1 MRKHV
6 LLLLT
11 LILAACGA
19 PAPAPTPAAVVI
31 PTPTP
36 PLPEQTALAYFEAW
50 MRADYAAMYR
60 LLAPSSQ
67 SAINENQLASR
78 YSQANQ
84 TATVKFVRASLKSAL
99 RDGHRVTVA
108 YHLEWDTELFGALA
122 ADHSLTLALDPLR
135 NQWGVEWNDGLIW
148 PALDGGNLFSIQ
160 YTIPRRANIYDADGK
175 GLAVEGKV
183 VTVGVVPGQIV
194 DQAALM
200 ASLSPIVRLS
210 PDAIAAQIASAQ
222 PDWFVPLA
230 GISFDLSQANREALS
245 QPGVQLR
252 EKAAREY
259 RGLAAHV
266 IGYVGVIGAD
276 EGGAREAGR
285 RPPGRPRRRDRRARS
300 EQRARHGHRQPSGL
314 RSE

>member
-31 PTPTP
+31 PTPEP
-36 PLPEQTALAYFEAW
+36 PLPEPTALAYFDAW

-108 YHLEWDTELFGALA
+108 YHLEWDTELFGALSV
-122 ADHSLTLALDPLR
+122 DHALILALDPLR

-148 PALDGGNLFSIQ
+148 PALDGGNVFSTQ

-194 DQAALM
+194 DQAALI

-210 PDAIAAQIASAQ
+210 SDAIAGRMTGCSTESARACPSSGEEATSGSMKNSTTPSPAALNTVFASPATI
-222 PDWFVPLA
+222 VAL
-230 GISFDLSQANREALS
+230 ISRSSYSSCARFAMSAAAL
-245 QPGVQLR
+245 
-252 EKAAREY
+252 
-259 RGLAAHV
+259 LAAL
-266 IGYVGVIGAD
+266 IIACTS
-276 EGGAREAGR
+276 A
-285 RPPGRPRRRDRRARS
+285 S
-300 EQRARHGHRQPSGL
+300 L
-314 RSE
+314 